1 MTPKRPLRLLG
12 ACAAIALIAAP
23 VVSPSLAFAQTPMDD
38 PLDAR
43 DAKRLD
49 RMEKVVRELRDI
61 VFKAQKTGAPV
72 VVEPADTDAR
82 LADIATK
89 IGDIEQ
95 TITKL
100 NGSLETTTHELDQTK
115 RENTQLRAQVKS
127 LGDRLTADEQKLADA
142 AQAAQAAAAAQASPP
157 AAAEPAPPADPKAAA
172 AASNAAFTKARQLML
187 SGDYDSAQ
195 TAFSDYVTNYPD
207 TPRAPEAR
215 YWWGKTLA
223 VNGDYARA
231 AGAFIG
237 AIRGWPQ
244 TAWAPDAVVELGR
257 ALVQL
262 KKPADACQT
271 LMELNHRYPKAPDAI
286 KSRAATVRVQAKC
299 G

>member
-1 MTPKRPLRLLG
+1 MRPAGRLRLSLRLLG
-12 ACAAIALIAAP
+12 AGAAIALIAAP
-23 VVSPSLAFAQTPMDD
+23 SLVLAQTPMDD

-72 VVEPADTDAR
+72 VVEPADTDSR
-82 LADIATK
+82 LADLATRL
-89 IGDIEQ
+89 GDLEQ
-95 TITKL
+95 TLTKL
-100 NGSLETTTHELDQTK
+100 NGSLDTTTHELDQAR
-115 RENTQLRAQVKS
+115 RENTALRAQVKT

-142 AQAAQAAAAAQASPP
+142 AQAAQAAAAAQAGPPPPPEPPP
-157 AAAEPAPPADPKAAA
+157 AADPKAMA
-172 AASNAAFTKARQLML
+172 AASTAAFTKGRQMML
-187 SGDYDSAQ
+187 SGDYDGAQ
-195 TAFSDYVTNYPD
+195 TAFSDYVTTYPD
-207 TPRAPEAR
+207 TPRTPEAR

-223 VNGDYARA
+223 VNGDYVRA
-231 AGAFIG
+231 ASAFIG

-244 TAWAPDAVVELGR
+244 TAWAPDAVVELSR

-271 LMELNHRYPKAPDAI
+271 LTELSHRYPKTPEAI
-286 KSRAATVRVQAKC
+286 KSRAATVRLQAKC
-299 G
+299 A